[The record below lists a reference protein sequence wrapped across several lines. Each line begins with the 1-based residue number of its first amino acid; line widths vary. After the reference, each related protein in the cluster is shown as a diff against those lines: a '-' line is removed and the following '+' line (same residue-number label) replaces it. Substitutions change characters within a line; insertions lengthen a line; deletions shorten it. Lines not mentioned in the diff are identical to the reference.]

1 MISII
6 ICSRKNYISSKLLQN
21 INDTIGTLYE
31 LITIDNSSNK
41 YSIFSA
47 YNLGVK
53 QAKYPFLCFMHDDI
67 LFNTES
73 WGRKVINH
81 FNNSKIGI
89 IGVAGSFYLSEMPG
103 AWWSSIFSSMNVK
116 QTINGEIVCNKWKYI
131 DDGESSHS
139 AVMLDGL
146 WLCIPQKVMNLIS
159 FDEKTYSGFHCY
171 DSDICL
177 QIKRLNYEVRIV
189 DDIEIEHFSVG
200 KRNKL
205 WLIDIFIFY
214 NKWKEELPKSVINV
228 SESLI
233 SQNNFF
239 NARQILEEIR
249 INKLGII
256 YFFKI

>member
-1 MISII
+1 
-6 ICSRKNYISSKLLQN
+6 
-21 INDTIGTLYE
+21 
-31 LITIDNSSNK
+31 
-41 YSIFSA
+41 
-47 YNLGVK
+47 
-53 QAKYPFLCFMHDDI
+53 
-67 LFNTES
+67 
-73 WGRKVINH
+73 
-81 FNNSKIGI
+81 
-89 IGVAGSFYLSEMPG
+89 
-103 AWWSSIFSSMNVK
+103 
-116 QTINGEIVCNKWKYI
+116 
-131 DDGESSHS
+131 
-139 AVMLDGL
+139 MLDGL

-256 YFFKI
+256 YFFKIWKYYLHCNPLINKRNWIYVLVLIKKTIFP

>member
-89 IGVAGSFYLSEMPG
+89 DPSTYLKCQEHGGVQF
-103 AWWSSIFSSMNVK
+103 F
-116 QTINGEIVCNKWKYI
+116 
-131 DDGESSHS
+131 
-139 AVMLDGL
+139 
-146 WLCIPQKVMNLIS
+146 
-159 FDEKTYSGFHCY
+159 
-171 DSDICL
+171 L
-177 QIKRLNYEVRIV
+177 Q
-189 DDIEIEHFSVG
+189 
-200 KRNKL
+200 
-205 WLIDIFIFY
+205 
-214 NKWKEELPKSVINV
+214 
-228 SESLI
+228 
-233 SQNNFF
+233 
-239 NARQILEEIR
+239 
-249 INKLGII
+249 
-256 YFFKI
+256 